1 MGRFMAVCW
10 VFADTERRRAG
21 LRPMPAW
28 VPPPEPV
35 PEERVKEILA
45 DPRVQEQQTRDKPVR
60 PS

>member
-1 MGRFMAVCW
+1 MAVCW